1 MKTTKPKGSQP
12 EALAKLAQVSR
23 LNDGNPVRD
32 GLYATSDTKTLPV
45 DPELKHDAAKKALRE
60 GVTHRD
66 EGAGKAIHKLP
77 DRTAR
82 R

>member
-1 MKTTKPKGSQP
+1 MKTTEPKAAQP

-23 LNDGNPVRD
+23 HNDGDPVRD
-32 GLYATSDTKTLPV
+32 GLRATSETKAIPT
-45 DPELKHDAAKKALRE
+45 DPELKHDAAKKVLRE

-66 EGAGKAIHKLP
+66 EGADKAIHKLP

-82 R
+82 K